1 MSDAES
7 DESEASTEV
16 DLPPEVRATIA
27 VHAEEIAR
35 SLDNLGEVNDLL
47 DGTAVPTAA
56 KEDEMLQ
63 NLITIIRD
71 SAM

>member
-63 NLITIIRD
+63 NLITISRD